1 MPPIPNNTVD
11 GSNGGG
17 GGGGPSVIMNDNDS
31 NNVTT
36 TIQPNDNNNNN
47 NNGPQTAA
55 ESNVSAQAP
64 NNILLEGKLLKLSRN
79 KVWQERHFVF
89 STNHKLSY
97 SHQQETYMEPSASY
111 KITKDSGCEI
121 SDLYVEQHRINTN
134 NNNNYTKR
142 GGENNKKESLYCIS
156 FTWTEP
162 ETINAANN
170 NNNTN
175 NMDWNDSTTIAYMD
189 LGNMEPPLTP
199 TTQQQQHHKKENS
212 FRRFS
217 SSFMESSSSIGGHSE
232 KSASFLKATTKS
244 KFRFKHNN
252 NNNNHNNKGLH
263 RRKSSMES
271 YEEDNSSN
279 VSLGSPT
286 PSYFTTPTKP
296 TVNQIITIPPDSILH
311 NNNNNEN
318 NNNGNIPYMV
328 DMKSH
333 GHVRH
338 QTPPI
343 FPEYQTI
350 AETTVEQQQ
359 QQQQMEWSP
368 SRRAKLKRGTSTST
382 NNTNTNSPKRTEQEK
397 LHDQFFDKKKE
408 KKKSLKDKEKLYQYG
423 KAAVATSVAVGV
435 GVLTAGV
442 GLAAGFAVLGAA
454 AAAGGAIEVGTKKLS
469 KKGGRL
475 TIATTNYE
483 EAKLWKACLEACLE
497 SESMKASTWAQNFFK
512 EGRRTSLALLPH
524 DVGGLR
530 ARHAEVMSAL
540 TSPKQETNGG
550 TFVAQQQNLPF
561 GQKNLFLHNQNLLAE
576 TGAKWRPLEG
586 GWTTFLGP
594 GAQSLRM
601 FQEERIEI
609 VKKSKKIF
617 RLGIGGATTSAPLRA
632 QVTLNAH
639 PLDAFMCLMSYGRL
653 DTRESKNG
661 LTPNSGQI
669 ASFRLL
675 EKIDD
680 HTDIIHLFFR
690 SLYLFP
696 SWTEPRDF
704 VLFRYWRY
712 EPDGSYF
719 VCCESVEHPL
729 CPPQPGYVRGE
740 MHQVCTLAPSKKMA
754 GRRSSGLIEAE
765 CLMTTVVQVDP
776 KGWIPTKPIPFLSNQ
791 SYTDAFGISALLQML
806 DIRDAIE
813 TDRFVDVAPELNI
826 PAPPSST
833 TKKSSSSRTI
843 ATDDQVNY
851 DLRFADRER
860 FDQSIRPSNMICG
873 LDCNP
878 KSLNSVK
885 WAEPDANTFVV
896 RGPKYLRDGKKIN
909 AGASIGRLVAVDLVN
924 VERPILS
931 GMCTH
936 PKERIQM
943 ALHEEYK
950 LQNAGSPSDM
960 PPFVFVVNIC
970 LPGPPFYH
978 AVFYYAVD
986 DMSTIDGSDGSGA
999 SLLCKEFL
1007 FGEDDKF
1014 RDKTFKLIPQIVEGN
1029 FIVRKAVGSTPA
1041 IMGTKLSQYYSR
1053 SDRFCE
1059 VILDCGSSQVATGV
1073 IRLSLGY
1080 AKTLMID
1087 MGFLLEADEDHFLSE
1102 RIFGCVRMKFPEFG
1116 PEYVRKV
1123 EDPSKLL

>member
-1 MPPIPNNTVD
+1 MPPIPNKTVD

-17 GGGGPSVIMNDNDS
+17 GGGPSVIMNNNNDS
-31 NNVTT
+31 NVTT
-36 TIQPNDNNNNN
+36 TIKPNDNHNH
-47 NNGPQTAA
+47 NGPQQAA
-55 ESNVSAQAP
+55 ESSVSAP

-89 STNHKLSY
+89 STNHILSY

-121 SDLYVEQHRINTN
+121 SDLYVEQRMI
-134 NNNNYTKR
+134 NNNYTKR
-142 GGENNKKESLYCIS
+142 GENNKKESLYCIS

-162 ETINAANN
+162 ENIINANN
-170 NNNTN
+170 NTTN
-175 NMDWNDSTTIAYMD
+175 NMDLNDSTTIAYMD

-199 TTQQQQHHKKENS
+199 TQQQQHQHKKENS

-217 SSFMESSSSIGGHSE
+217 STSSIGGHSE
-232 KSASFLKATTKS
+232 KSTSFLKATTKS
-244 KFRFKHNN
+244 KFRKV
-252 NNNNHNNKGLH
+252 LH
-263 RRKSSMES
+263 RRKLSMES

-279 VSLGSPT
+279 VSLGSPV
-286 PSYFTTPTKP
+286 PSYFATPTKP
-296 TVNQIITIPPDSILH
+296 TVKQIITIPPDDSILH
-311 NNNNNEN
+311 NNNENNEN
-318 NNNGNIPYMV
+318 NIPYMV

-338 QTPPI
+338 QTPPK

-359 QQQQMEWSP
+359 QQHNMEWSP
-368 SRRAKLKRGTSTST
+368 IRRAKLKRGTSTT
-382 NNTNTNSPKRTEQEK
+382 TTANNNTNTANSPKRTEQEK

-454 AAAGGAIEVGTKKLS
+454 AAAGGTAGVIEVGTKKLS

-497 SESMKASTWAQNFFK
+497 SESMKASTWAQNFVK

-524 DVGGLR
+524 DVG
-530 ARHAEVMSAL
+530 A
-540 TSPKQETNGG
+540 
-550 TFVAQQQNLPF
+550 FVTQQQNLPF
-561 GQKNLFLHNQNLLAE
+561 GQKNLFLRNQNLLAE

-601 FQEERIEI
+601 FQEERIET

-617 RLGIGGATTSAPLRA
+617 RLGIGGSTTSAPLRA

-754 GRRSSGLIEAE
+754 GRRSSGLIEPE

-776 KGWIPTKPIPFLSNQ
+776 KGWIPTKPIPILSNQ

-873 LDCNP
+873 LDSNP

-896 RGPKYLRDGKKIN
+896 RGPNYLRDGKKVN

-950 LQNAGSPSDM
+950 LQKAGSPSDM

-986 DMSTIDGSDGSGA
+986 DMSTIDGSDGTGA

-1116 PEYVRKV
+1116 PEFVRKV